1 MAKRSKPKSE
11 TSPIDIAHTLVRTTL
26 DESPVPAEE
35 RLYERVVSIVE
46 GARSAVDRTVDTA
59 ALHANWRV
67 GREIVL
73 VEQAGKE
80 RARYGE
86 QLMAGLAE
94 RLTTRLGRGF
104 GVATLRRMRQLYLTY
119 PHGSSLESDA
129 VSLPIRSAALIE
141 SSPAANRSA
150 VLIDS
155 SASQPALFPPQLGWT
170 HYLLLLRVSNPT
182 ARAFYEVEAAREG
195 WGARELERQIDALL
209 FERLATNRD
218 PAEVLAVARAGRHVA
233 APGDVL
239 KNPLVLEFLDLRE
252 RPSWHE
258 RDLEQ
263 AIIDRLEDFL
273 LELGRGFL
281 FAARQKRITIDGDHY
296 YVDLVFYNR
305 LLRAWVLFELKLG
318 KLTPQDLGQI
328 RLYVNYFDRYER
340 AEHEAP
346 TIGIVLC
353 SSKNDAMVKIA
364 LPDCEQVMAARYLMV
379 LPTEEELRAELAR
392 ERAAAEQLLL
402 QNQAK

>member
-1 MAKRSKPKSE
+1 MAKRSKPKSKPNLE
-11 TSPIDIAHTLVRTTL
+11 AAEHALVHAASEASPAQ
-26 DESPVPAEE
+26 AEDG
-35 RLYERVVSIVE
+35 LFERVVSIVE
-46 GARSAVDRTVDTA
+46 SARGVIDRTVDTA
-59 ALHANWRV
+59 ALHANWHV

-73 VEQAGKE
+73 VEQAGRE
-80 RARYGE
+80 RASYGE
-86 QLMAGLAE
+86 QVMARLSE
-94 RLTTRLGRGF
+94 RLTARLGRGF

-119 PHGSSLESDA
+119 PQGSTLVSD
-129 VSLPIRSAALIE
+129 VPQPPIRSAPLIE
-141 SSPAANRSA
+141 SVPSPIRSA
-150 VLIDS
+150 VLIES
-155 SASQPALFPPQLGWT
+155 SAASQALFPPQLGWT
-170 HYLLLLRVSNPT
+170 HYLVLLRISNPT
-182 ARAFYEVEAAREG
+182 ARAFYEVEAARAG
-195 WGARELERQIDALL
+195 WGTRELERQIDALL

-218 PAEVLAVARAGRHVA
+218 PSEVLAVARAGHHEA

-239 KNPLVLEFLDLRE
+239 KNPLVLEFLNLRE
-252 RPSWHE
+252 RPSWQE

-281 FAARQKRITIDGDHY
+281 FAARQRRITIDGDHY

-318 KLTPQDLGQI
+318 KLTPQDLGQM
-328 RLYVNYFDRYER
+328 RLYVNYFDRFER

-364 LPDCEQVMAARYLMV
+364 LPDCEQVMAARYQMV

-392 ERAAAEQLLL
+392 ERAAAEQLLF
-402 QNQAK
+402 QDQTK

>member
-1 MAKRSKPKSE
+1 MPKRSQPKAG
-11 TSPIDIAHTLVRTTL
+11 TSPVVAEHALVRTTQ
-26 DESPVPAEE
+26 DENPTHAED
-35 RLYERVVSIVE
+35 RLVERVVYIVE
-46 GARSAVDRTVDTA
+46 SARSAIDRTVDTA
-59 ALHANWRV
+59 ALHANWHV

-73 VEQAGKE
+73 VEQAGQE

-86 QLMAGLAE
+86 QLMARLSE
-94 RLTTRLGRGF
+94 RLMARLGRGF
-104 GVATLRRMRQLYLTY
+104 GIATLRRMRQLYLTY
-119 PHGSSLESDA
+119 PQGSTLVSEPTRPPIRSALLIESA
-129 VSLPIRSAALIE
+129 PTANRSAALIE
-141 SSPAANRSA
+141 SASP
-150 VLIDS
+150 
-155 SASQPALFPPQLGWT
+155 QPALFPPQLGWT

-218 PAEVLAVARAGRHVA
+218 PEEVLTVARAGRHEA

-239 KNPLVLEFLDLRE
+239 KNPLVLEFLNLRE

-281 FAARQKRITIDGDHY
+281 FAARQRRITIDGDHY

-318 KLTPQDLGQI
+318 KLTPQDLGQM

-364 LPDCEQVMAARYLMV
+364 LPDCEQVMAARYQMV

-392 ERAAAEQLLL
+392 ERAAAELLL
-402 QNQAK
+402 SQNQNK

>member
-1 MAKRSKPKSE
+1 MANRSKPKSE
-11 TSPIDIAHTLVRTTL
+11 AGPIDVEHALVRATL
-26 DESPVPAEE
+26 DDSPAQAEK

-73 VEQAGKE
+73 VEQAGQE
-80 RARYGE
+80 RASYGE
-86 QLMAGLAE
+86 QLMARLSE
-94 RLTTRLGRGF
+94 RLTVRLGRGF
-104 GVATLRRMRQLYLTY
+104 GIATLRRMRQLYLTY
-119 PHGSSLESDA
+119 PHGSSLASDA
-129 VSLPIRSAALIE
+129 ARPPIRSALLIE

-150 VLIDS
+150 PLIES
-155 SASQPALFPPQLGWT
+155 SSSQAALFPPQLGWT

-218 PAEVLAVARAGRHVA
+218 PAEVLAVARSGRHEA

-239 KNPLVLEFLDLRE
+239 KNPLVLEFLNLRE

-318 KLTPQDLGQI
+318 KLTPQDLGQM

-340 AEHEAP
+340 AEHEAQ

-364 LPDCEQVMAARYLMV
+364 LPDCEQVMAARYQMV

>member
-11 TSPIDIAHTLVRTTL
+11 AGQLDVAHALVRPTP
-26 DESPVPAEE
+26 DESPAEAEE
-35 RLYERVVSIVE
+35 RLYVRVVSIVE
-46 GARSAVDRTVDTA
+46 GARSTFDRTVDTA
-59 ALHANWRV
+59 ALHANWSV

-73 VEQAGKE
+73 VEQSGQE

-86 QLMAGLAE
+86 QLMARLSE
-94 RLTTRLGRGF
+94 RLTARLGRGF
-104 GVATLRRMRQLYLTY
+104 GIATLRRMRQLYLTY
-119 PHGSSLESDA
+119 PQGSTLAPNARRAPIRSAPLIESSPSA
-129 VSLPIRSAALIE
+129 NRSAALIE
-141 SSPAANRSA
+141 SAP
-150 VLIDS
+150 
-155 SASQPALFPPQLGWT
+155 SQPALFPPQLGWT

-182 ARAFYEVEAAREG
+182 ARVFYELEAAREG
-195 WGARELERQIDALL
+195 WGARELEGQIDALL

-218 PAEVLAVARAGRHVA
+218 PAEVLAVARAGRHEA

-239 KNPLVLEFLDLRE
+239 KNPLVLEFLNLRE

-281 FAARQKRITIDGDHY
+281 FAARQRRITIDGDHY

-318 KLTPQDLGQI
+318 KLTPQDLGQM

-364 LPDCEQVMAARYLMV
+364 LPDCEQVMAARYQMY

>member
-11 TSPIDIAHTLVRTTL
+11 ASLAYVEHALVRTTQ
-26 DESPVPAEE
+26 DESPAQAED
-35 RLYERVVSIVE
+35 RLFERVVSIVE
-46 GARSAVDRTVDTA
+46 GARSVVDRTVDTA

-67 GREIVL
+67 GREIVI
-73 VEQAGKE
+73 VEQAGEE

-86 QLMAGLAE
+86 QVMARLSE
-94 RLTTRLGRGF
+94 RLTARLGRGF
-104 GVATLRRMRQLYLTY
+104 GIATLRRMRQLYLTY
-119 PHGSSLESDA
+119 PQGSTLASDA
-129 VSLPIRSAALIE
+129 TRPPIRSALLIE
-141 SSPAANRSA
+141 SAPTPIRSA
-150 VLIDS
+150 VLIES
-155 SASQPALFPPQLGWT
+155 STAQPALFPPQLGWT
-170 HYLLLLRVSNPT
+170 HYLVLLRVSNPT

-195 WGARELERQIDALL
+195 WGTRELERQIDALL

-218 PAEVLAVARAGRHVA
+218 PAAVLAVARAGRHEA

-239 KNPLVLEFLDLRE
+239 KNPLVLEFLNLRE

-281 FAARQKRITIDGDHY
+281 FAARQRRITIDGDHY

-318 KLTPQDLGQI
+318 KLTPQDLGQM
-328 RLYVNYFDRYER
+328 RLYVNYFDRFER

-364 LPDCEQVMAARYLMV
+364 LPDCEQVMAARYQMV

-402 QNQAK
+402 QNQSK

>member
-11 TSPIDIAHTLVRTTL
+11 TSPIDVAHTLVHTTL

-59 ALHANWRV
+59 TLQANWRV

-73 VEQAGKE
+73 VEQAGEE

-86 QLMAGLAE
+86 QLMARLSE

-104 GVATLRRMRQLYLTY
+104 GVATLRRMRQLYSTY
-119 PHGSSLESDA
+119 PQGSSLESDA
-129 VSLPIRSAALIE
+129 ASPPIRSAALIE
-141 SSPAANRSA
+141 SAPAANRSA

-155 SASQPALFPPQLGWT
+155 SASQPARFPPQLGWT

-263 AIIDRLEDFL
+263 AIIDRLEEFL

-328 RLYVNYFDRYER
+328 RLYVNYFDRYEC

-364 LPDCEQVMAARYLMV
+364 LPDCEQVMAARYQMV

-402 QNQAK
+402 QNQIK

>member
-1 MAKRSKPKSE
+1 MAKRSKPQSE
-11 TSPIDIAHTLVRTTL
+11 PSPAPAEHALVRTASAV
-26 DESPVPAEE
+26 SPAQTEE
-35 RLYERVVSIVE
+35 HLFERVVAIVE

-59 ALHANWRV
+59 ALHANWHV

-73 VEQAGKE
+73 VEQAGME
-80 RARYGE
+80 RASYGE
-86 QLMAGLAE
+86 QVMARLSE
-94 RLTTRLGRGF
+94 RLTARLGRGF
-104 GVATLRRMRQLYLTY
+104 GIATLRRMRQLFLTY
-119 PHGSSLESDA
+119 PQGSTLASGASHPPIRSAPLIESA
-129 VSLPIRSAALIE
+129 PTSIRSAALIE
-141 SSPAANRSA
+141 SSAA
-150 VLIDS
+150 
-155 SASQPALFPPQLGWT
+155 QPALFPPQLGWT
-170 HYLLLLRVSNPT
+170 HYLALLRVSNPT
-182 ARAFYEVEAAREG
+182 ARAFYEVESAREG

-218 PAEVLAVARAGRHVA
+218 PAEVLAAARAGRHEA

-239 KNPLVLEFLDLRE
+239 KNPLVLEFLNLRE

-281 FAARQKRITIDGDHY
+281 FAARQRRITIDGDHY

-318 KLTPQDLGQI
+318 KLTPQHLGQM
-328 RLYVNYFDRYER
+328 RLYVNYFDRFER

-364 LPDCEQVMAARYLMV
+364 LPDCEQVMAARYQMV
-379 LPTEEELRAELAR
+379 LPTEEELRAELAK
-392 ERAAAEQLLL
+392 ERAAAEQLLS
-402 QNQAK
+402 QTPVK